1 MSRAR
6 ISYDDDFGEFDV
18 IVFDDAGKRIASRG
32 FAATSWYSGGEPA
45 LPREIDV
52 WLKRFNIKEVEQY

>member
-18 IVFDDAGKRIASRG
+18 IVFDDEGKRIASRG

-52 WLKRFNIKEVEQY
+52 